1 MIYEILFDFF
11 QLFHCF
17 IIILILFMKNWLE
30 NHKHFFIFCYQLH
43 LILYLE
49 SLLMDSIVSLKD
61 TYCQLKRIILAES

>member
-1 MIYEILFDFF
+1 MMIYEILFDFF

-49 SLLMDSIVSLKD
+49 SLLMDSIFIWFSLD
-61 TYCQLKRIILAES
+61 DLKSNHRFKN

>member
-1 MIYEILFDFF
+1 MMIYEILFDFF

-49 SLLMDSIVSLKD
+49 SLLMDSIVIWFSLD
-61 TYCQLKRIILAES
+61 DLKSNHRF

>member
-1 MIYEILFDFF
+1 MMIYEILFDFF

-49 SLLMDSIVSLKD
+49 SLLMDSIVIWFSLD
-61 TYCQLKRIILAES
+61 DLKSNHRFKN